1 MLFDRHIEPGC
12 AYCEHGV
19 RVSETEIACV
29 RRGVVDAGGACKD
42 FRYDPLKRE
51 PPEAGR
57 AAFDRPP
64 EEREAL
70 ALEKRARD
78 PLRLCLRALLLGL
91 GLGLMLILAL
101 AAVLDGDSLRN
112 LWGSG
117 FRGFFNGLSEHFQ
130 LVDGH
135 VLTYAFEGLV
145 QRLGRGA
152 QVLCYAAVTLAV
164 PLPILLAERKR
175 ARLSVL
181 TGLTLFVSL
190 LFLLQRNFMAGAYL
204 WFPAFCG
211 YVLPA
216 AMLVLLLRL
225 LQRTAEER
233 MPVWFLCLVP
243 VWALLCGAQTEQA
256 GITAVFACAL
266 WFARALVKNRRLPIL
281 LPLGLS
287 GAAAGAGLCTVLLSP
302 AGWTRLPGGLSAG
315 LARVSALLIGS
326 LGSAFA
332 LGLFLAAS
340 GLFLMRAL
348 RKKWGWALIVAG
360 LVPPLWCLTGIPV
373 CTPALILTL
382 LAVGAV
388 GVVLFGFTE
397 ERFLGTATLAGLLLL
412 ILALW
417 DGDAAVRTVMP
428 GLLLL
433 IAATAGMGS
442 RLLFGRGFGE
452 LAVCAA
458 LLAAAACVQGPAL
471 SKYRDG
477 SLEELYHPAVTS
489 SDVLYTVMVDGKAL
503 ELPAF
508 EQDGQMLFHARVP
521 EALGGDVQWGPEE
534 TRISLGERSF
544 SLRERNSVAA
554 VPDGKGGE
562 TLYALE
568 KQHRYPGL
576 IYLPAWLLRNALG
589 LQFHYSSFRLTVT
602 VTVTDAALPAE

>member
-12 AYCEHGV
+12 AYCEYGA
-19 RVSETEIACV
+19 RVSGTEIACT

-51 PPEAGR
+51 PSEGGR
-57 AAFDRPP
+57 ASFDRPP

-91 GLGLMLILAL
+91 GLGLMLALAL

-117 FRGFFNGLSEHFQ
+117 FRGFFNGLGEHFQ

-135 VLTYAFEGLV
+135 VLTYAFEGVV

-175 ARLSVL
+175 SRLSVL
-181 TGLTLFVSL
+181 TGLTLFVSM
-190 LFLLQRNFMAGAYL
+190 LFLLQRHYMAGAYL

-225 LQRTAEER
+225 LQRTAEEH

-266 WFARALVKNRRLPIL
+266 WFVRALVKDRRLPVL

-302 AGWTRLPGGLSAG
+302 AGWTRLPGGFSAG
-315 LARVSALLIGS
+315 LEQESSLLIGS
-326 LGSAFA
+326 LGSACA

-348 RKKWGWALIVAG
+348 QKKWGWAFIAAG
-360 LVPPLWCLTGIPV
+360 LVPPVWCLTGLSV
-373 CTPALILTL
+373 YVPALILTL

-388 GVVLFGFTE
+388 GVVLFCFTE
-397 ERFLGTATLAGLLLL
+397 ERFLGASALAGLLLL
-412 ILALW
+412 LLALW
-417 DGDAAVRTVMP
+417 DGDAAVRTVLP

-433 IAATAGMGS
+433 MAATAGMGS

-458 LLAAAACVQGPAL
+458 LLAAAVCVQGPAL

-477 SLEELYHPAVTS
+477 SLEELYRPTVTP
-489 SDVLYTVMVDGKAL
+489 SDVLYTVIVDGKAL
-503 ELPAF
+503 EMPAF
-508 EQDGQMLFHARVP
+508 EQDGHMLFHARVA
-521 EALGGDVQWGPEE
+521 EELGGKVTWGAEG
-534 TRISLGERSF
+534 TTITLGERSIT
-544 SLRERNSVAA
+544 LRDWNSVAA
-554 VPDGKGGE
+554 VPDGEGGE
-562 TLYALE
+562 TLYALGT
-568 KQHRYPGL
+568 QDRYPDSL
-576 IYLPAWLLRNALG
+576 YLPAWLLRNALG
-589 LQFHYSSFRLTVT
+589 IQFDYSASRRTVT
-602 VTVTDAALPAE
+602 VSVSA